1 MQNKTRKLSSAIT
14 QSNFR
19 SGICYMLSYTIRN
32 KIEKELAGVIRQLDK
47 AYSLSKI
54 SPLLFKGIKDL
65 MLRRGKRLRPIL
77 FVAGYLGFAKDTAP
91 GLYKTAV
98 SFELLH
104 DFLLVHD
111 DIVDKAQMRRGKPAL
126 HKMFDNYLKRAEFIK
141 FNGQDLAIVAGDVI
155 YALAIES
162 FLSIKAD
169 GQRKVRALRKFIEA
183 AIYTGTGEFIELLSG
198 IKDIEKLSEQ
208 DIYRIYDYKT
218 AYYTFASPL
227 SCGAILAGANQS
239 QMHRLYRYGIYS
251 GRAFQ
256 LKDDILGMFG
266 GENKTGKP
274 ALTDLQEAKKTL
286 LLWYAYNNSN
296 KENKLGIKRILAKHK
311 VNKEDLLKMRKII
324 SASGA
329 LDYTEKEISR
339 LSRKAQDT
347 IKSSRMRPKYK
358 SFLRGYCEEL
368 LRL

>member
-1 MQNKTRKLSSAIT
+1 MQNKIK
-14 QSNFR
+14 
-19 SGICYMLSYTIRN
+19 N
-32 KIEKELAGVIRQLDK
+32 KIEKELAGLIRQSDK

-54 SPLLFKGIKDL
+54 SPLLFKGIKDFV
-65 MLRRGKRLRPIL
+65 LRKGKRLRPIL
-77 FVAGYLGFAKDTAP
+77 FVAGYLGFAKGAAP

-111 DIVDKAQMRRGKPAL
+111 DIVDKARARRGKPTL
-126 HKMFDNYLKRAEFIK
+126 HKMFDNYLEK
-141 FNGQDLAIVAGDVI
+141 FKNAKFDGQDLAIVAGDVI
-155 YALAIES
+155 YALAVDS

-169 GQRKVRALRKFIEA
+169 AQRKERALKKFIESA
-183 AIYTGTGEFIELLSG
+183 LYTGAGEFIELLSG
-198 IKDIEKLSEQ
+198 IKDIEQLSEQ

-218 AYYTFASPL
+218 AHYTFASPL
-227 SCGAILAGANQS
+227 SCGAMLGGANQS
-239 QMHRLYRYGIYS
+239 QVRRLYRYGIYS

-266 GENKTGKP
+266 GEKKTGKP

-286 LLWYAYNNSN
+286 LLRYAYNNSN
-296 KENKLGIKRILAKHK
+296 KENKLTIKRILSKHK
-311 VNKEDLLKMRKII
+311 VNKADLLKMRKII

-339 LSRKAQDT
+339 LSGKAQGA